1 MFTGIVQGT
10 GSILQIEPKEAIHML
25 TIDLPNTQDLN
36 TGASVS
42 VDGVCLTAVSIQ
54 GQKVCFDVIT
64 ETLTRTTLGQLT
76 VGQQV
81 NIERSL
87 KFGDEIGGHLLS
99 GHIMATGIVHSKTK
113 RGEGFDFTIRIPEDI
128 RKYVMEKGYIAVD
141 GISLT
146 VGEVREG
153 VFSLHIIPETLR
165 LTTLLSKEVGDAVNL
180 EIDST
185 TQTIVATVE
194 RVLEEKRS

>member
-10 GSILQIEPKEAIHML
+10 GTVLAVEEKQSVHTFTIQI
-25 TIDLPNTQDLN
+25 PNTERLAI
-36 TGASVS
+36 GASVA
-42 VDGVCLTAVSIQ
+42 VNGACLTAARIDGLSVD
-54 GQKVCFDVIT
+54 FDVIP
-64 ETLTRTTLGQLT
+64 ETLERTTLGQLEE
-76 VGQQV
+76 GSSV

-99 GHIMATGIVHSKTK
+99 GHIMATGLLQSRVEK
-113 RGEGFDFTIRIPEDI
+113 GEGMDFKILVPADL
-128 RKYVMEKGYIAVD
+128 RKYVMEKGYIAID

-146 VGEVREG
+146 IGSVHEG
-153 VFSLHIIPETLR
+153 VFSIHIIPETLR
-165 LTTLLSKEVGDAVNL
+165 LTTLGSKLVGDAVNL

-185 TQTIVATVE
+185 TQTIVSTVE

>member
-10 GSILQIEPKEAIHML
+10 GSILQIEPKEAIHTL

-64 ETLTRTTLGQLT
+64 ETLTRTTLGQLN

-113 RGEGFDFTIRIPEDI
+113 RGEGFDFTIRIPEYI
-128 RKYVMEKGYIAVD
+128 RKYVME
-141 GISLT
+141 
-146 VGEVREG
+146 
-153 VFSLHIIPETLR
+153 
-165 LTTLLSKEVGDAVNL
+165 NN
-180 EIDST
+180 
-185 TQTIVATVE
+185 
-194 RVLEEKRS
+194 

>member
-10 GSILQIEPKEAIHML
+10 GSILQIEPKETIHTL

-99 GHIMATGIVHSKTK
+99 GHIMATGIVHSKNK
-113 RGEGFDFTIRIPEDI
+113 RGEGYDFTIRIPEEI

-146 VGEVREG
+146 VGGVREG

>member
-10 GSILQIEPKEAIHML
+10 GSILHIEPKEAIHTL

-54 GQKVCFDVIT
+54 GLKVCFDVIT

-146 VGEVREG
+146 IGEVREG

>member
-1 MFTGIVQGT
+1 MFTGIIQGK
-10 GSILQIEPKEAIHML
+10 GSILHIEPKETIHTL
-25 TIDLPNTQDLN
+25 TIDLPNTQGLN

-54 GQKVCFDVIT
+54 GQKVCFDVII
-64 ETLTRTTLGQLT
+64 ETLTRTTLGQLA

-99 GHIMATGIVHSKTK
+99 GHIMTTGIVHSKTK
-113 RGEGFDFTIRIPEDI
+113 RGEGFDFTILIPADI